1 MSGECLSDMV
11 SASVIVIQ
19 PGSLW
24 LRLGRGTDVSPTKVL
39 HAVARWRGQRG
50 GAHQD
55 HLLLSQPKLDARAW
69 KTLDDARLQVL
80 QALGRTTRLD
90 GTRRNPP
97 GNVRVTELNSTVT
110 GEKVENAG
118 EPGRNDGEHE
128 EVVVGDDVLSLDP
141 ALPYNVHFPYQRGDL
156 NTHAGIG
163 GSLTSILVDLQ
174 EVWTRS
180 IEKHLHIS
188 PADFKHFRVVLVIPC
203 LYRRSTIKHYVSML
217 LLSMGFS
224 GCFVVQDH
232 VAATF
237 GAGLGA
243 ACVVDVGD
251 QKTSISC
258 VEDGVSQPSSRIHLD
273 YGGAD
278 ITQVLYFLARKC
290 GFPYKACNPTNR
302 LDAMLLHSI
311 KEAKCSLD
319 MESLG
324 LSRHLFQVD
333 RPGVDSYRYSLYLG
347 DEAAAAPLAL
357 FNVDLLEVTGPKSAR
372 VMGSDPGDSED
383 PHDHIYLRET
393 SRKYT
398 RTGDLAGDNEQD
410 FEDGMEQLDSGP
422 AINTDTLLP
431 LDQAVCRSIEMCLG
445 EEARRKMWSNVLLVG
460 GGLRLPGAGAFL
472 QARLAALAGPGVGPA
487 VEVMVDCKDGESD
500 WTSWR
505 GAVVMA
511 SMESAQELWI
521 RPREWARHGQKIL
534 RERAPFPWA

>member
-1 MSGECLSDMV
+1 MV
-11 SASVIVIQ
+11 SASVIVLQ

-24 LRLGRGTDVSPTKVL
+24 LRLGRGTEASPVKVL

-55 HLLLSQPKLDARAW
+55 NLLLPQAKLDARTW

-80 QALGRTTRLD
+80 QALGRATRPD

-97 GNVRVTELNSTVT
+97 GSSRVTELNSTVT
-110 GEKVENAG
+110 GEKVDGASG
-118 EPGRNDGEHE
+118 DTGRTDGENE
-128 EVVVGDDVLSLDP
+128 EVVVGDDVLTLDP
-141 ALPYNVHFPYQRGDL
+141 ALPYNIHFPFRRGDL
-156 NTHAGIG
+156 NTHSGIG

-174 EVWTRS
+174 DIWTRS
-180 IEKHLHIS
+180 IEKHLNIS
-188 PADFKHFRVVLVIPC
+188 PADFKHFRVVLIIPT
-203 LYRRSTIKHYVSML
+203 LYRRSTIKHYISL
-217 LLSMGFS
+217 ILLSMGFG

-278 ITQVLYFLARKC
+278 VTQVLYFLARKC
-290 GFPYKACNPTNR
+290 GFPYKTCNPTNR

-319 MESLG
+319 LEALS

-333 RPGVDSYRYSLYLG
+333 NRPGQASLRYSLYLG

-357 FNVDLLEVTGPKSAR
+357 FNVDLLEVTGPKSVR

-398 RTGDLAGDNEQD
+398 RTGDLGGDNDQD
-410 FEDGMEQLDSGP
+410 FEDGMDQLDSEP

-431 LDQAVCRSIEMCLG
+431 LDQAVCRSIEMCAG
-445 EEARRKMWSNVLLVG
+445 EDLRRKMWSSVLLVG
-460 GGLRLPGAGAFL
+460 GGFRFSGAAAYL
-472 QARLAALAGPGVGPA
+472 QARLSALAGPGIGPA
-487 VEVMVDCKDGESD
+487 VEVMVDCKDGEAD

-505 GAVVMA
+505 GAAVMA